1 MPLVETVASNAKFH
15 LSQDRTSQSTVTNV
29 FQSINQHLEEAQVVE
44 DLEAE
49 VATEEALTEDHEKCT
64 KRLVE
69 IVANNAKFHSS
80 QDRTNQSTVT
90 NVFQSINQ
98 HLEEAQVV
106 EDLEVEVATEEAL
119 TEDHEK
125 CTKRLVE
132 IVVKIV
138 KFHSSQNRTS
148 QSTAANAFKVIK
160 EIKDNYHFMFY

>member
-1 MPLVETVASNAKFH
+1 VEIVVKIAKFH
-15 LSQDRTSQSTVTNV
+15 LSQDRTNQSTATNV
-29 FQSINQHLEEAQVVE
+29 FQTINQHLEEAQVAE

-49 VATEEALTEDHEKCT
+49 VAAEVVLAEEVD
-64 KRLVE
+64 
-69 IVANNAKFHSS
+69 
-80 QDRTNQSTVT
+80 
-90 NVFQSINQ
+90 
-98 HLEEAQVV
+98 
-106 EDLEVEVATEEAL
+106 L

-160 EIKDNYHFMFY
+160 EIKNNYHFMFY

>member
-1 MPLVETVASNAKFH
+1 M
-15 LSQDRTSQSTVTNV
+15 
-29 FQSINQHLEEAQVVE
+29 
-44 DLEAE
+44 
-49 VATEEALTEDHEKCT
+49 
-64 KRLVE
+64 E

-98 HLEEAQVV
+98 HLAEVQVA
-106 EDLEVEVATEEAL
+106 EDLEVEVAAEVETEEAL

-132 IVVKIV
+132 TVVKIV
-138 KFHSSQNRTS
+138 KFHLSQNRTS

-160 EIKDNYHFMFY
+160 EIKDN

>member
-1 MPLVETVASNAKFH
+1 MQLVETVASNAKFH
-15 LSQDRTSQSTVTNV
+15 SSQDRTSQSTVTNV
-29 FQSINQHLEEAQVVE
+29 FQSINQHLEEVQV
-44 DLEAE
+44 A
-49 VATEEALTEDHEKCT
+49 
-64 KRLVE
+64 
-69 IVANNAKFHSS
+69 
-80 QDRTNQSTVT
+80 
-90 NVFQSINQ
+90 
-98 HLEEAQVV
+98 
-106 EDLEVEVATEEAL
+106 EDLEVEVAAEVATEEAL

>member
-1 MPLVETVASNAKFH
+1 MQLVETVASNAKFH
-15 LSQDRTSQSTVTNV
+15 
-29 FQSINQHLEEAQVVE
+29 
-44 DLEAE
+44 
-49 VATEEALTEDHEKCT
+49 
-64 KRLVE
+64 
-69 IVANNAKFHSS
+69 SS
-80 QDRTNQSTVT
+80 QGRTNQSTVT

-106 EDLEVEVATEEAL
+106 EDLEVEVAAEVATEEAL

-125 CTKRLVE
+125 CTKRLVG

-160 EIKDNYHFMFY
+160 EIKDN

>member
-1 MPLVETVASNAKFH
+1 MQLVETVASNAKFH
-15 LSQDRTSQSTVTNV
+15 SSQDRTNQSTVTNV

-69 IVANNAKFHSS
+69 IV
-80 QDRTNQSTVT
+80 
-90 NVFQSINQ
+90 
-98 HLEEAQVV
+98 
-106 EDLEVEVATEEAL
+106 
-119 TEDHEK
+119 
-125 CTKRLVE
+125 
-132 IVVKIV
+132 VKIV
-138 KFHSSQNRTS
+138 KFHSSQNRIS

>member
-1 MPLVETVASNAKFH
+1 MQLVETVAS
-15 LSQDRTSQSTVTNV
+15 
-29 FQSINQHLEEAQVVE
+29 
-44 DLEAE
+44 
-49 VATEEALTEDHEKCT
+49 
-64 KRLVE
+64 
-69 IVANNAKFHSS
+69 NAKFHSS

-98 HLEEAQVV
+98 HLEEVQVA
-106 EDLEVEVATEEAL
+106 EDLEVEVAVEVEIEEAL

>member
-1 MPLVETVASNAKFH
+1 M
-15 LSQDRTSQSTVTNV
+15 Q
-29 FQSINQHLEEAQVVE
+29 
-44 DLEAE
+44 
-49 VATEEALTEDHEKCT
+49 
-64 KRLVE
+64 LVE
-69 IVANNAKFHSS
+69 IVASNAKFHSS

-98 HLEEAQVV
+98 KAEEAQVV
-106 EDLEVEVATEEAL
+106 EDLEVEVAAEVATEEAL

-125 CTKRLVE
+125 CTKQLVE

-160 EIKDNYHFMFY
+160 EIKDN